1 MKLFSVLALQ
11 GAQACLNLNKCDNGS
26 SGESLGSSGSSD
38 SDDSE
43 TSGFRSDCITA
54 LTSYDHSHPEEGIFK
69 FQIFILYFY
78 TVFFSSL

>member
-26 SGESLGSSGSSD
+26 SGDSLGSSG

-54 LTSYDHSHPEEGIFK
+54 LTSYNHAHPEEGIFK
-69 FQIFILYFY
+69 F
-78 TVFFSSL
+78 